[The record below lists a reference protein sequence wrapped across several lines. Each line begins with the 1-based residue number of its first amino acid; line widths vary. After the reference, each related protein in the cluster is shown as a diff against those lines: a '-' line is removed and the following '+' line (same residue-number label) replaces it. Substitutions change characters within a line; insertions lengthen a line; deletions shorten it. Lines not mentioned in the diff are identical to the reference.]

1 MTVESKHALIGR
13 GRAAELF
20 AWGDHQALKLF
31 YAGWPREAAETEA
44 ATAKRVYQSGLRVPA
59 VDGTLEVDGRPGII
73 FERVN
78 GAAMLDSLPTQP
90 WAVIHFARLLA
101 ELQAE
106 MHSIRAEGFPSQRE
120 YMLNQIQSAPALT
133 AQKKRVVLQMLEKL
147 PDGDALCH
155 GDYHPANVL
164 LAKEGPFIIDWPLA
178 ARGNPIADVAR
189 TSLLLTMGAMQSD
202 TPGRRLLEI
211 GRSLFHHFYMQ
222 RYVQLRGISRQEFA
236 AWRVPIAAA
245 RLGEGLE
252 EETEDLLAVIDA
264 ALPE

>member
-31 YAGWPREAAETEA
+31 YAGWPREAAEAEA
-44 ATAKRVYQSGLRVPA
+44 GAAKRVYQSGLRVPA
-59 VDGTLEVDGRPGII
+59 VDGTIEVDGRPGII
-73 FERVN
+73 FERVD
-78 GAAMLDSLPTQP
+78 GAAMLDRLPTRP
-90 WAVIHFARLLA
+90 WAVVHFARLLA
-101 ELQAE
+101 ELQVG

-120 YMLNQIQSAPALT
+120 YMLRQIQSAPSLT
-133 AQKKRVVLQMLEKL
+133 AQKKRAVLQILEKL

-178 ARGNPIADVAR
+178 ARGNPLADVAR

-211 GRSLFHHFYMQ
+211 GRSLFHHFYLQ
-222 RYVQLRGISRQEFA
+222 RYMQLRGVSRQELA
-236 AWRVPIAAA
+236 TWRAPVAAA

-252 EETEDLLAVIDA
+252 EEIDDLLAVIDA